1 MSDIPMTKLPDG
13 PGCFTATILSHD
25 EVMALPAKES
35 PLNYRMSS
43 ELYHA
48 VFEAIGE
55 ASMCWESIPVAMFE
69 SDKASNIAVRL
80 CLKICDETDQLKAEV
95 ARLREAL
102 RGIADMPDYDQDNE
116 HRLRHM
122 AKRALEETK

>member
-1 MSDIPMTKLPDG
+1 MSDTPRTDAAIFEPKENVPYVKAAFAAQLEREIDDARAEAEEKHNEWCGAMG
-13 PGCFTATILSHD
+13 
-25 EVMALPAKES
+25 AL
-35 PLNYRMSS
+35 
-43 ELYHA
+43 
-48 VFEAIGE
+48 GE
-55 ASMCWESIPVAMFE
+55 A
-69 SDKASNIAVRL
+69 R
-80 CLKICDETDQLKAEV
+80 AEA